1 MIKMLKHVFYLHS
14 QTCYIS
20 ALKVIKH
27 KKISNDQVILLISRN
42 TPLFRNKYQS
52 FHIYPILDNWPFYTQ
67 KEIFNLKWMFNYK
80 ALKVFDN
87 VINNFIK
94 FKFVFYSQNSRH
106 YKYNVFIS
114 SKNCIENHFIE
125 DGLDM
130 YSTQNEFNIKYP
142 YPLKIRY
149 KLVNNLLSNIQNLKK
164 RIFQNDDAF
173 WSKNNKS
180 FFYALSNLS
189 YQNLN
194 IDKNKIINLQEV
206 EINVK
211 IPKINSNFPIILPSA
226 LEEQNITTNQNIAN
240 SYIYFLK
247 KNSIDAI
254 NIKWHPAH
262 TINSKNIISK
272 LISNEGISINYI
284 DDSIPMELVFA
295 AVNSKLTLISNG
307 SSLLI
312 YGVLLGQ
319 HKSHVIF
326 PILHKIS
333 NCKTP
338 RSQYWEN
345 TFLNLKLPNL
355 IIENEI

>member
-1 MIKMLKHVFYLHS
+1 MKHVFYVHS
-14 QTCYIS
+14 QTCYIT
-20 ALKVIKH
+20 ALKVIKFE
-27 KKISNDQVILLISRN
+27 KILKDQVILLISRN
-42 TPLFRNKYQS
+42 TPLFKNDYQS
-52 FHIYPILDNWPFYTQ
+52 FHIYPLIDNWPFYTQ
-67 KEIFNLKWMFNYK
+67 KQILSFKWFMNRK
-80 ALKVFDN
+80 ILNIFDN
-87 VINNFIK
+87 VINNMIK
-94 FKFVFYSQNSRH
+94 DNFVFYSQNSRH
-106 YKYNVFIS
+106 YKYNAFIS

-130 YSTQNEFNIKYP
+130 YSSQNEFNIKYP
-142 YPLKIRY
+142 DPLKIRY
-149 KLVNNLLSNIQNLKK
+149 KLVNSLLSTIQNLKK
-164 RIFQNDDAF
+164 RIFQNDNAF
-173 WSKNNKS
+173 WSKNDNS
-180 FFYALSNLS
+180 FFYALSNFS

-194 IDKNKIINLQEV
+194 IDTNKIINLQEV
-206 EINVK
+206 ETDVK
-211 IPKINSNFPIILPSA
+211 IPNINYTFPIILPSA

-247 KNSIDAI
+247 KNSIDVI

-262 TINSKNIISK
+262 TVNSKKIISK

-295 AVNSKLTLISNG
+295 TSNSKLTLISNG

-345 TFLNLKLPNL
+345 TFLNFKLPNL

>member
-1 MIKMLKHVFYLHS
+1 MKHVFYVHS
-14 QTCYIS
+14 QTCYIT
-20 ALKVIKH
+20 ALKVIKFE
-27 KKISNDQVILLISRN
+27 KILKDQVILLISRN
-42 TPLFRNKYQS
+42 TPLFKNDYQS
-52 FHIYPILDNWPFYTQ
+52 FHIYPLIDNWPFYTQ
-67 KEIFNLKWMFNYK
+67 KQILSFKWFMNRK
-80 ALKVFDN
+80 ILNIFDN
-87 VINNFIK
+87 VINNMIK
-94 FKFVFYSQNSRH
+94 DNFVFYSQNSRH
-106 YKYNVFIS
+106 YKYNAFIS

-130 YSTQNEFNIKYP
+130 YSSQNEFNIKYP
-142 YPLKIRY
+142 DPLKIRY
-149 KLVNNLLSNIQNLKK
+149 KLVNSLLSTIQNLKK
-164 RIFQNDDAF
+164 RIFQNDNAF
-173 WSKNNKS
+173 WSKNDNS
-180 FFYALSNLS
+180 FFYALSNFS

-194 IDKNKIINLQEV
+194 IDTNKIINLQEV
-206 EINVK
+206 ETDVK
-211 IPKINSNFPIILPSA
+211 IPNINYTFPIILPSA

-247 KNSIDAI
+247 KNSIDVI

-262 TINSKNIISK
+262 TVNSKNIISNI
-272 LISNEGISINYI
+272 ISNAGISINYI

-295 AVNSKLTLISNG
+295 NSSSKLTLISNG

>member
-1 MIKMLKHVFYLHS
+1 MKHVFYIHS
-14 QTCYIS
+14 QTCYIT
-20 ALKVIKH
+20 ALKVIKFEEIL
-27 KKISNDQVILLISRN
+27 KDQVILLISRN
-42 TPLFRNKYQS
+42 TPLFKNDYQS
-52 FHIYPILDNWPFYTQ
+52 FHVYPLLDNWPFYTQ
-67 KEIFNLKWMFNYK
+67 KQILSFKWFMNRKILNIF
-80 ALKVFDN
+80 DHI
-87 VINNFIK
+87 INNMIK
-94 FKFVFYSQNSRH
+94 DNFVFYSQNSRH

-130 YSTQNEFNIKYP
+130 YASQNEFNIKYP
-142 YPLKIRY
+142 DPLKIRY
-149 KLVNNLLSNIQNLKK
+149 KLVNSLLSNIQNLKK
-164 RIFQNDDAF
+164 RIFQNDNAF

-226 LEEQNITTNQNIAN
+226 LEEQNITTNQNLAN
-240 SYIYFLK
+240 SYIHFLK
-247 KNSIDAI
+247 KKSIDVI

-262 TINSKNIISK
+262 TVNSKNIISK

-295 AVNSKLTLISNG
+295 NSNSKLTLISNG

-338 RSQYWEN
+338 RSQYWEYS
-345 TFLNLKLPNL
+345 FLKFKLPNL

>member
-1 MIKMLKHVFYLHS
+1 MKHIFYVHS
-14 QTCYIS
+14 QTCYIT
-20 ALKVIKH
+20 ALKVIKFE
-27 KKISNDQVILLISRN
+27 KILKDQVILLISRN
-42 TPLFRNKYQS
+42 TPLFKNDYQS
-52 FHIYPILDNWPFYTQ
+52 FHIYPLIDNWPFYTQ
-67 KEIFNLKWMFNYK
+67 KQILSFKWFMNRRILNIFDYF
-80 ALKVFDN
+80 
-87 VINNFIK
+87 INNMIEDN
-94 FKFVFYSQNSRH
+94 FVFYSQNSRH

-114 SKNCIENHFIE
+114 SKKCIENHFIE

-130 YSTQNEFNIKYP
+130 YASQNEFNIKYP
-142 YPLKIRY
+142 SPLKTRY
-149 KLVNNLLSNIQNLKK
+149 KFINSLLSNIQNLKE
-164 RIFQNDDAF
+164 RIFQNDNPF
-173 WSKNNKS
+173 WSKNDNS
-180 FFYALSNLS
+180 NFYALSDFS

-194 IDKNKIINLQEV
+194 IDTNKIINLQEV
-206 EINVK
+206 ETDVK

-272 LISNEGISINYI
+272 LISDEGISINYI

-295 AVNSKLTLISNG
+295 AENYKLTLISNG

-338 RSQYWEN
+338 RSQYWES

>member
-1 MIKMLKHVFYLHS
+1 MKHVFYVHS
-14 QTCYIS
+14 QTCYIT
-20 ALKVIKH
+20 ALKVIKFEEIL
-27 KKISNDQVILLISRN
+27 KDQVILLISRN
-42 TPLFRNKYQS
+42 TPLFKNDYQS
-52 FHIYPILDNWPFYTQ
+52 FHIYPLIDNWPFYTQ
-67 KEIFNLKWMFNYK
+67 KQILSFKWFMNRK
-80 ALKVFDN
+80 ILNIFDN
-87 VINNFIK
+87 VINNMIK
-94 FKFVFYSQNSRH
+94 DNFVFYSQNSRH
-106 YKYNVFIS
+106 YKYNAFIS

-130 YSTQNEFNIKYP
+130 YSSQNEFNIKYP
-142 YPLKIRY
+142 DPLKIRY
-149 KLVNNLLSNIQNLKK
+149 KLVNSLLSTIQNLKK
-164 RIFQNDDAF
+164 RIFQNDNAF
-173 WSKNNKS
+173 WSKNDNS
-180 FFYALSNLS
+180 FFYALSNFS

-194 IDKNKIINLQEV
+194 IDTNKIINLQEV
-206 EINVK
+206 ETDVK
-211 IPKINSNFPIILPSA
+211 IPNINYTFPIILPSA

-247 KNSIDAI
+247 KNSIDVI

-262 TINSKNIISK
+262 TVNSKKIISK

-295 AVNSKLTLISNG
+295 TSNSKLTLISNG

>member
-1 MIKMLKHVFYLHS
+1 MKHVFYIHS
-14 QTCYIS
+14 QTCYIT
-20 ALKVIKH
+20 ALKVIKFEEIL
-27 KKISNDQVILLISRN
+27 KDQVILLISRN
-42 TPLFRNKYQS
+42 TPLFKNDYQS
-52 FHIYPILDNWPFYTQ
+52 FHVYPLLDNWPFYTQ
-67 KEIFNLKWMFNYK
+67 KQILSFKWFMNRKILNIF
-80 ALKVFDN
+80 DHI
-87 VINNFIK
+87 INNMIK
-94 FKFVFYSQNSRH
+94 DNFVFYSQNSRH

-130 YSTQNEFNIKYP
+130 YASQNEFNIKYP
-142 YPLKIRY
+142 DPLKIRY
-149 KLVNNLLSNIQNLKK
+149 KLVNSLLSNIQNLKK
-164 RIFQNDDAF
+164 RIFQNDNAF
-173 WSKNNKS
+173 WSKNDKS
-180 FFYALSNLS
+180 FFYALTNLS

-226 LEEQNITTNQNIAN
+226 LEEQNITTNQNLAN
-240 SYIYFLK
+240 SYIHFLK
-247 KNSIDAI
+247 KKSIDVI

-262 TINSKNIISK
+262 TVNSKNIISK

-295 AVNSKLTLISNG
+295 NSNSKLTLISNG

-338 RSQYWEN
+338 RSQYWEYS
-345 TFLNLKLPNL
+345 FLKFKLPNL

>member
-1 MIKMLKHVFYLHS
+1 MKHVFYVHS
-14 QTCYIS
+14 QTCYIT
-20 ALKVIKH
+20 ALKVIKFE
-27 KKISNDQVILLISRN
+27 KILKDQVILLISRN
-42 TPLFRNKYQS
+42 TPLFKNDYQS
-52 FHIYPILDNWPFYTQ
+52 FHIYPLIDNWPFYTQ
-67 KEIFNLKWMFNYK
+67 KQILSLNWFINRKILNMFDYIVNHMIK
-80 ALKVFDN
+80 DN
-87 VINNFIK
+87 
-94 FKFVFYSQNSRH
+94 FVFYSQNSRH

-114 SKNCIENHFIE
+114 SKNCVKNHFIE

-130 YSTQNEFNIKYP
+130 YASQNEFNIKYP
-142 YPLKIRY
+142 SPLKTRY
-149 KLVNNLLSNIQNLKK
+149 KLVNSLLSNIQNFKK
-164 RIFQNDDAF
+164 RIFQNDNPF
-173 WSKNNKS
+173 WGKNDNS
-180 FFYALSNLS
+180 FFYALSAFS

-194 IDKNKIINLQEV
+194 IDTNKIINLQEV
-206 EINVK
+206 ETDVK
-211 IPKINSNFPIILPSA
+211 IPNINYTFPIILPSA

-247 KNSIDAI
+247 KKSIDAI

-262 TINSKNIISK
+262 TVNSKNIISNI
-272 LISNEGISINYI
+272 ISNAGISINYI

-295 AVNSKLTLISNG
+295 TSSSKLTLISNG

-333 NCKTP
+333 NSKTP

>member
-1 MIKMLKHVFYLHS
+1 MLKHVFYLHS
-14 QTCYIS
+14 QTCYIT
-20 ALKVIKH
+20 ALKVIKN
-27 KKISNDQVILLISRN
+27 KKISSDQVIFLISRN
-42 TPLFRNKYQS
+42 TPLFSNNYQS

-67 KEIFNLKWMFNYK
+67 KQLINLKWIFNYK
-80 ALKVFDN
+80 ALKIFDN
-87 VINNFIK
+87 IINNFIQD
-94 FKFVFYSQNSRH
+94 KFVFYSQNSRH

-114 SKNCIENHFIE
+114 SKNCVENHFIE

-130 YSTQNEFNIKYP
+130 YSSQNEFNIKYP
-142 YPLKIRY
+142 NPLKARY
-149 KLVNNLLSNIQNLKK
+149 KLVNNLLSNLQNLKK
-164 RIFQNDDAF
+164 RIFQKDDAF

-189 YQNLN
+189 YNNLS

-206 EINVK
+206 EIIVK
-211 IPKINSNFPIILPSA
+211 IPKINSNYPIILPSA
-226 LEEQNITTNQNIAN
+226 LEEQNITTNQNIADT
-240 SYIYFLK
+240 YIYFLK
-247 KNSIDAI
+247 KYSIDTI

-262 TINSKNIISK
+262 TLNSKNIISK
-272 LISNEGISINYI
+272 LISNAGISINYI
-284 DDSIPMELVFA
+284 DDSIPMELFFA
-295 AVNSKLTLISNG
+295 SENSKLILISNG

-312 YGVLLGQ
+312 YGVLLGK

-326 PILHKIS
+326 PVLHKITNS
-333 NCKTP
+333 KTP